1 MRKAHLWPEEAVE
14 ANGSTTVSVTIE
26 SHDGGRTRLW
36 YRVPC
41 EYAALIPPSCDSF
54 VVATVMLAM
63 SQASDFAVHGEV
75 SPSLLRNLQEFQAAW
90 ACWYPQKYRKIEI
103 MAEVEREQPN
113 AMAEEKAI
121 AAFSGGVDS
130 CFTMFRH
137 KSGRYGRLTRNLQA
151 GLMVHGF
158 DIPLAQQEVFERAA
172 KKSKAMLNSL
182 GVELIPVAT
191 NYREFGL
198 NWEDVFGSAVAS
210 TLMLLRGSY
219 TVGLVPSSY
228 TYKSLF
234 LPWGSNPLTD
244 PLLSSNAFQVI
255 HDGTAFKRI
264 DKIREITN
272 FPAALQSLRVCWEGK
287 ERDRN
292 CGRCEKCIR
301 TILGFRVMGIGLP
314 PCFEQDV
321 TDRQILD
328 IKTSKKSQVT
338 YFEEILQA
346 AIAAGISD
354 SWVTTIEQCIKRN
367 QRTAFLEESK
377 AALRKQ
383 LPPTLRGRLG
393 RMRSLLLRK

>member
-14 ANGSTTVSVTIE
+14 ANGSTTLSVTIE
-26 SHDGGRTRLW
+26 SHDGSRTRLW

-41 EYAALIPPSCDSF
+41 EYASLIPASCDSF

-90 ACWYPQKYRKIEI
+90 ACWYPQKYRKIDI
-103 MAEVEREQPN
+103 IAEVEREQAN
-113 AMAEEKAI
+113 ATAEEKAI

-367 QRTAFLEESK
+367 QRTAFLEQSK

-393 RMRSLLLRK
+393 RLRSLLLRK

>member
-14 ANGSTTVSVTIE
+14 ANGSTTLSVTIE
-26 SHDGGRTRLW
+26 SHDGSRTRLW

-41 EYAALIPPSCDSF
+41 EYASLIPANCDSF

-90 ACWYPQKYRKIEI
+90 ACWYPRKYQKIDI
-103 MAEVEREQPN
+103 IAEVEREQAN
-113 AMAEEKAI
+113 ATAEEKAI

-367 QRTAFLEESK
+367 QRTAFLEQSK

-393 RMRSLLLRK
+393 RLRSLLLRK

>member
-1 MRKAHLWPEEAVE
+1 
-14 ANGSTTVSVTIE
+14 
-26 SHDGGRTRLW
+26 
-36 YRVPC
+36 
-41 EYAALIPPSCDSF
+41 
-54 VVATVMLAM
+54 
-63 SQASDFAVHGEV
+63 
-75 SPSLLRNLQEFQAAW
+75 
-90 ACWYPQKYRKIEI
+90 
-103 MAEVEREQPN
+103 
-113 AMAEEKAI
+113 
-121 AAFSGGVDS
+121 
-130 CFTMFRH
+130 
-137 KSGRYGRLTRNLQA
+137 
-151 GLMVHGF
+151 MVHGF

-367 QRTAFLEESK
+367 QRTAFLEQSK

-393 RMRSLLLRK
+393 RLRSLLLRK

>member
-14 ANGSTTVSVTIE
+14 ANGSTTLSVTIE
-26 SHDGGRTRLW
+26 SHDGSRTRLW

-41 EYAALIPPSCDSF
+41 EYASLIPASCDSF

-367 QRTAFLEESK
+367 QRTAFLEQSK

-383 LPPTLRGRLG
+383 LPPTLRNRLG

>member
-1 MRKAHLWPEEAVE
+1 LNENK
-14 ANGSTTVSVTIE
+14 
-26 SHDGGRTRLW
+26 
-36 YRVPC
+36 
-41 EYAALIPPSCDSF
+41 
-54 VVATVMLAM
+54 
-63 SQASDFAVHGEV
+63 
-75 SPSLLRNLQEFQAAW
+75 
-90 ACWYPQKYRKIEI
+90 
-103 MAEVEREQPN
+103 PN
-113 AMAEEKAI
+113 ATAEEKAI

-367 QRTAFLEESK
+367 QRTAFLEQSK

-393 RMRSLLLRK
+393 RLRSLLLRK